1 MLQLHAIYS
10 KFNSLISRETPLI
23 ATSPAIDELLDY
35 LEQESQDL
43 QGIDNPRE
51 AITRKVLGADLPQ
64 AKWRS
69 PLESWLGKIFLLAE
83 GNQKNHI
90 HLLDNLK
97 EKIGFQNAFILLA
110 KCYELA
116 FFMSQNGGSSNHHA
130 AFKNL
135 FTDFLL
141 KNADDY
147 EQLDLNTLSFDLH
160 TIDQNFLWDLTQ
172 QESDQQA
179 WDKRKKMILIAS
191 TGAAIGIGILVAAS
205 WFFSSNPLSTTP
217 SFTAIPS
224 NDSNILNTLQNLVKD
239 TPATVTTTTAGVNSV
254 PEVITPITQVI
265 NSIPEVITP
274 ITKVVSSIPKV
285 LSPISDQVVSVV
297 QNMTPVVNTFN
308 FTELPTIPSA
318 IQNVTLPISVILPL
332 ISPPSLVPPS
342 IPFTPL
348 VNISKPTYPPYAFKK
363 TSTQPFKIKTG
374 KENLFS
380 YNWTYL
386 LTGGVVLSLGTGLIS
401 YVAFK
406 SIKKNSA
413 EIGFKKP
420 ETTPKKHRLIPK
432 IIVKSPD
439 SDTHKKKAKTPA
451 AQSSKTPTTPIPA
464 HKKNKTPST
473 TPEEQSSSTSSA
485 KPEEDQG
492 GWQTV
497 TPRRLL
503 QVADEKEREP
513 QQVTPR
519 GKQNQ
524 TMLQELLRTSE
535 TSSPQSPSPAS
546 LPLPSYSLSP
556 DDGFTLNTPKTPP
569 MRNQVTNPANSPN
582 PLLTAIKA
590 RRQAFEYSPDSP
602 YNSPSAG
609 RMKHKPFQLSS
620 NRFSPLRFEEK
631 KAPVTIFDELSELA
645 HAFETP
651 DFTEKFAQF
660 IKELQAGK
668 VTIQSHVAAL
678 QLKTMQDNYSQQCTK
693 YLGDFE
699 HLDDLNFQSASHLSN
714 NSKQHFIKVL
724 NALEQLIHTNRT
736 FQANIHAI
744 VAKDKLGKPRQTQAQ
759 IAAEQSE
766 KSFAAI
772 LNFLTEYPALHQQL
786 QKKISKL
793 KPPPVNPLGTFALTF
808 PSIPSTIKGVPSTPS
823 TPGSPWN

>member
-1 MLQLHAIYS
+1 MLQIHAIYS

-23 ATSPAIDELLDY
+23 ATSPAIDELLSY

-51 AITRKVLGADLPQ
+51 AITRKVLGANLPQ

-69 PLESWLGKIFLLAE
+69 PLENWLASVFLLAE

-130 AFKNL
+130 TFKKL

-147 EQLDLNTLSFDLH
+147 EQLDLNTLSFNIH

-205 WFFSSNPLSTTP
+205 WFFSSDPLSTTP

-308 FTELPTIPSA
+308 FTELPTILSA

-386 LTGGVVLSLGTGLIS
+386 LTGGAVLSLGTGLIS

-406 SIKKNSA
+406 SMKKNSA

-420 ETTPKKHRLIPK
+420 ETTPKKHHLIPK

-439 SDTHKKKAKTPA
+439 SDTPKKKAKNPA

-497 TPRRLL
+497 TPR
-503 QVADEKEREP
+503 
-513 QQVTPR
+513 
-519 GKQNQ
+519 GKQKQ
-524 TMLQELLRTSE
+524 TMLQELLKRSK

-546 LPLPSYSLSP
+546 LPLPSCSLSP
-556 DDGFTLNTPKTPP
+556 DDDFRLNTPKTPP
-569 MRNQVTNPANSPN
+569 RRMQVTNPPHSPN
-582 PLLTAIKA
+582 PLLTALTA
-590 RRQAFEYSPDSP
+590 RRKACAFSP
-602 YNSPSAG
+602 NSPES
-609 RMKHKPFQLSS
+609 PFLTSPLKGKTTHNHSLLSP
-620 NRFSPLRFEEK
+620 NRFSVLDFEEK

-645 HAFETP
+645 YAFETP
-651 DFTEKFAQF
+651 DFAEKFAQF
-660 IKELQAGK
+660 LEELKEDK
-668 VTIQSHVAAL
+668 ITIQSNVPTL
-678 QLKTMQDNYSQQCTK
+678 NLKNMQDSYSHSCAK
-693 YLGDFE
+693 YLDDFKYI
-699 HLDDLNFQSASHLSN
+699 DDLYFQNANSLLE
-714 NSKQHFIKVL
+714 NSKKHFVKVL

-736 FQANIHAI
+736 FQANIHVI
-744 VAKDKLGKPRQTQAQ
+744 TRIDKLGKPPKTQAQ

-766 KSFAAI
+766 KSFAAV
-772 LNFLTEYPALHQQL
+772 LNFLTEYPALHQKL
-786 QKKISKL
+786 QKKISEL
-793 KPPPVNPLGTFALTF
+793 KRPPVNPLETFALTF
-808 PSIPSTIKGVPSTPS
+808 PAMPSTIKGIPSTPS